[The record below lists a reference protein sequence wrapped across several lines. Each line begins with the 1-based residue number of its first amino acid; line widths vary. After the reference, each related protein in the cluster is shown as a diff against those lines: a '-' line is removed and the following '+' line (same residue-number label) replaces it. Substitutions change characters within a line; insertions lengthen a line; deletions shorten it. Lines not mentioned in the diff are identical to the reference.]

1 MEQEQREILCGQLGT
16 LDVSLRFLTLLI
28 LSVCLSWRGLAL
40 QREGLRGL
48 LAGEREDVPD
58 AYPLRLIASA
68 LVVGALA
75 WFFGVSLD
83 VWEQSR
89 EGDRAARRSGDLNAW
104 AALFVLAAALLR
116 LYDLVMT
123 QRSQPELE
131 EEILPE

>member
-1 MEQEQREILCGQLGT
+1 MEREQREILCGQLGT

-40 QREGLRGL
+40 QREGLRAL
-48 LAGEREDVPD
+48 LRGEREDVPNVF
-58 AYPLRLIASA
+58 PLRLIASA
-68 LVVGALA
+68 LVVGAVT

-83 VWEQSR
+83 VWEDSR
-89 EGDRAARRSGDLNAW
+89 SGDRTARRSGDLNAW

-123 QRSQPELE
+123 QREQPALE
-131 EEILPE
+131 GEILPE